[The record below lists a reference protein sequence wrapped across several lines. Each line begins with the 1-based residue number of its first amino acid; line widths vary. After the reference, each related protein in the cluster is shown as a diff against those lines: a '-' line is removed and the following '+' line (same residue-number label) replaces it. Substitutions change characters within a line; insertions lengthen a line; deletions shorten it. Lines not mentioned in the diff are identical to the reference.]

1 MDDIGPFHIAAQ
13 AFGFMPVS
21 YEQKLSM
28 NSLGTRINNAINTE
42 KSRLMQKIHKARDE
56 GDFDTV
62 QELMAE
68 VQEFNQRNPRNG
80 IDRSTLQQSYDASK
94 RVTAQTSHGLY
105 VAPGNRA
112 RVQEYLDA
120 YGRSS
125 VFD

>member
-1 MDDIGPFHIAAQ
+1 VDDIGPFHIAAQ
-13 AFGFMPVS
+13 AFGFMPAS

-28 NSLGTRINNAINTE
+28 NSLGTRINNAISTE

-62 QELMAE
+62 QTLME
-68 VQEFNQRNPRNG
+68 QVQEFNAKNPRNR
-80 IDRSTLQQSYDASK
+80 IDRDTLRQSYDASK